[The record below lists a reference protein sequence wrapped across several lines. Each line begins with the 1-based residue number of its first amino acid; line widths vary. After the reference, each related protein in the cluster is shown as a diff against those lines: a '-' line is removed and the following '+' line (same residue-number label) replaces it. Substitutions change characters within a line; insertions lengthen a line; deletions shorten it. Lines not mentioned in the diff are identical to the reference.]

1 MLKWFHQFS
10 MTSRNLAGQH
20 ALVTGAAQGI
30 GFAIAQRLH
39 AAGAAVA
46 LLDVD
51 TAAVARAAQE
61 LAACSDVDISEAAIL
76 PLAADVADS
85 SEVAAAVDEAI
96 ARFGTVEIL
105 VNNAGIVGQRA
116 PLWEQTDDNWARVLA
131 VNLTGPF
138 NCSRAVVPHMRA
150 QAYGRIVNVSS
161 ISARSG
167 NALCT
172 AYSASKAGV
181 LGLTRALALELADS
195 GVLVNAVAP
204 ALINTA
210 RNGKRPEHETAPLI
224 AKIPLGRA
232 GRPEEVASLV
242 HYLASPDCTFST
254 GAVFDCT
261 GGRASM

>member
-1 MLKWFHQFS
+1 MLKWFHHFS
-10 MTSRNLAGQH
+10 MVSRNLAGQH
-20 ALVTGAAQGI
+20 AVVTGAAQGI
-30 GFAIAQRLH
+30 GFAVALRLH

-51 TAAVARAAQE
+51 AGAVERAVEE
-61 LAACSDVDISEAAIL
+61 LAACGDGDAPIL
-76 PLAADVADS
+76 PLVADVADS
-85 SEVAAAVDEAI
+85 SQVDAAIGMAMDH
-96 ARFGTVEIL
+96 FGSLEIL

-116 PLWEQTDDNWARVLA
+116 PLWEQSDENWARVLA

-138 NCSRAVVPHMRA
+138 NCARAVTPHMRERG
-150 QAYGRIVNVSS
+150 YGRIVNVSS

-167 NALCT
+167 NKLCT
-172 AYSASKAGV
+172 PYSASKAGV
-181 LGLTRALALELADS
+181 LGLTRALALELAES

-204 ALINTA
+204 ALINTS

-242 HYLASPDCTFST
+242 HYLASPDCSFST

-261 GGRASM
+261 GGRASI